1 MERLQGR
8 VAIVTGSANGIGEA
22 TARTLANEGA
32 AVLLVDINERG
43 AEVAAKIEADGGRAA
58 FLRCDVSSEAD
69 VQDAVA
75 AAVKRFGALD
85 VLVNNAAVTLPK
97 GFESTTPDEWD
108 RVQGVN
114 LRSVYLFLRA
124 AAPHLR
130 ASTTGSVV
138 NVASFHAGATIEN
151 FSAYAAAKSGVI
163 GITRSAA
170 LDLAPAGV
178 RVNAVC
184 PGIVETSM
192 WQAWLDEVENRDQT
206 VAEVLALQPL
216 GRIGAPNDIANA
228 ILFLASDEAAYI
240 TATTLFVDGGVTARL
255 SHV

>member
-1 MERLQGR
+1 MARLQDR
-8 VAIVTGSANGIGEA
+8 VAIVTGAARGIGEA
-22 TARTLANEGA
+22 TARKFAVEGA
-32 AVLLVDINERG
+32 AVLVVDTNESG
-43 AEVAAKIEADGGRAA
+43 ARVAAEIESEGGRAA
-58 FLRCDVSSEAD
+58 FLRCDVSSETE
-69 VQDAVA
+69 VQHAVA
-75 AAVKRFGALD
+75 TTVELFGALD
-85 VLVNNAAVTLPK
+85 ILVNNAAITLPK
-97 GFESTTPDEWD
+97 GFESTTTEEWD

-114 LRSVYLFLRA
+114 LRSVFLFLRA

-130 ASTTGSVV
+130 ESGHGSVV

-151 FSAYAAAKSGVI
+151 FSAYAAAKSGVV

-184 PGIVETSM
+184 PGIVETTM
-192 WQAWLDEVENRDQT
+192 WKAWLDEVEDREQT
-206 VAEVLALQPL
+206 ISKVLALQPM
-216 GRIGAPNDIANA
+216 GRIGTPEEIAKA
-228 ILFLASDEAAYI
+228 ILFLASDEASYI